1 MPPDCRIYVPG
12 QQAALEVAAVGTQD
26 QLLLEASGSE
36 PALISSP
43 SCSMWKQQRLN
54 SWFLVLSIPPSFS
67 RSQAPYPLPAT

>member
-26 QLLLEASGSE
+26 QPLLEASGSE

-43 SCSMWKQQRLN
+43 SGSM
-54 SWFLVLSIPPSFS
+54 
-67 RSQAPYPLPAT
+67 